1 VILIV
6 GLGNPGKEYEK
17 TRHNAGF
24 RVVDRIRDTIQVTE
38 HQSTRWY
45 TLYEGYYEG
54 NQLLCL
60 YPLTYMNRSGIAVSD
75 VTRDYSIEVQNIIV
89 IYDDFNLPL
98 GSIRIREGG
107 SSGGHN
113 GLASVL
119 ELMNTESIPRVRLG
133 LYNEQSFSKNNDAA
147 DFVLSPFEQDEI
159 QFAETMFQ
167 KAHDATLMI
176 VRDGVSKAMNS
187 FNQTLDQ
194 FKSTSITKDRE
205 S

>member
-24 RVVDRIRDTIQVTE
+24 RVVDRIRDTIQVTQ

-45 TLYEGYYEG
+45 TLYEGNYEG
-54 NQLLCL
+54 KELLCL
-60 YPLTYMNRSGIAVSD
+60 YPLAYMNRSGIAVSD
-75 VTRDYSIEVQNIIV
+75 VTRHYSIDVQKCIV
-89 IYDDFNLPL
+89 VYDDFNLPL
-98 GSIRIREGG
+98 GSIRIRAGG

-133 LYNEQSFSKNNDAA
+133 IYNEQSFSIYNDAA

-159 QFAETMFQ
+159 QLADTMFQ
-167 KAHDATLMI
+167 KAHDAALMI
-176 VRDGVSKAMNS
+176 VSDGVSKAMNS
-187 FNQTLDQ
+187 FNQTLNQ